1 MSYRL
6 TINPAVEVGDNT
18 ISFTFSTK
26 QEMESNSNRLADML
40 LYLQDELQVMHD
52 YSNIFLKEELID
64 GEWIEI
70 ENEE

>member
-1 MSYRL
+1 MSYKL

-26 QEMESNSNRLADML
+26 QEMESNSNRMADML

-52 YSNIFLKEELID
+52 YSNIFLKEESID